1 MAVDMGMGIMGSTK
15 RRSPISEIAIFLRS
29 SFVVVCVLPM
39 ASFAGDFGGGVRIGI
54 SQIDNVF
61 LVTSPN
67 EIDDIVYQASPFL
80 SFLHESPTLDANLDY
95 TFDWYRYADLDATS
109 KWHSGVASLIGKAW
123 EESLAVGV
131 GAGRSQVLGDPSGVI
146 PPGSLPLSGNL
157 VNQDEWWL
165 NARFNRKVSRAVT
178 INANYTYSKF
188 QFKDDLIQDNTN
200 QIADFGLD
208 NYAAGQG
215 LTWALRYE
223 WRQTEYE
230 ISLLP
235 WENQRATAEL
245 GVWVNAK
252 TRIFGSGGKESAWDD
267 PFDPTMTDPFWEAGF
282 AFSAG
287 ENLSAEFAA
296 GERSFGSSWRG
307 NLDYTFRRGS
317 TSAGYSQT
325 PTTTGFH
332 RSGSPNGL
340 SDETGT
346 APDPDGLDDFLSRP
360 GTAERYIS
368 KRFQW
373 NLNLEFRRTGFSLAV
388 FDEDR
393 SDRTSANGIPLPDQS
408 ATGITA
414 NFSWQAGVRTEF
426 VAFGSIVDREYDD
439 TNRTRYSG
447 GGLTA
452 NYSLG
457 ERSELSL
464 SYSYR
469 EQRPID
475 EIAISQDYVVNIVSL
490 YFTFTM

>member
-15 RRSPISEIAIFLRS
+15 RRSAISGMAVFLRS
-29 SFVVVCVLPM
+29 SLVVVCMLPM
-39 ASFAGDFGGGVRIGI
+39 ASFAGEFGAGVRVGV
-54 SQIDNVF
+54 SKIDNIF
-61 LVTSPN
+61 LVASPD

-80 SFLHESPTLDANLDY
+80 SFLHESPNLDANLDY
-95 TFDWYRYADLDATS
+95 TFDWYRYADLDTTT
-109 KWHSGVASLIGKAW
+109 KWHNGVASLIGKAW

-178 INANYTYSKF
+178 FDADYTYSKF
-188 QFKDDLIQDNTN
+188 QFEDDLIQDNTN
-200 QIADFGLD
+200 QIVNFGLE

-235 WENQRATAEL
+235 WEYQRASAEL
-245 GVWVNAK
+245 GFWANAK
-252 TRIFGSGGKESAWDD
+252 TRFFASGGEESAWDD
-267 PFDPTMTDPFWEAGF
+267 PIDAALVDPFWEAGF
-282 AFSAG
+282 AYSAG

-317 TSAGYSQT
+317 TSASYSQT
-325 PTTTGFH
+325 PTTTGFY
-332 RSGSPNGL
+332 RSGSPSGL
-340 SDETGT
+340 RDETGA
-346 APDPDGLDDFLSRP
+346 APGPDGFDDFLSRP

-373 NLNLEFRRTGFSLAV
+373 NLNLEFRRTGFSLEV

-393 SDRTSANGIPLPDQS
+393 SGRTSAIGIPRSDQS
-408 ATGITA
+408 ETGITA

-426 VAFGSIVDREYDD
+426 VAFGAIVDREYDD
-439 TNRTRYSG
+439 TNRTRYSS

-464 SYSYR
+464 SYRYGD
-469 EQRPID
+469 QRPGD
-475 EIAISQDYVVNIVSL
+475 EIAVSQDYAVNIVSL